1 MFNDIHNKGV
11 KYIKLLR
18 NIWILIEKKIVCVM
32 LNKPPKYSGGNPDVL
47 EPLHKNEY
55 TLIKLIQKINNPE
68 QNNIHLIY

>member
-1 MFNDIHNKGV
+1 MFNNIHNKGV
-11 KYIKLLR
+11 KYIKFLR

-32 LNKPPKYSGGNPDVL
+32 LKKPQKYYGENPDVL

-68 QNNIHLIY
+68 QNSIHLIY

>member
-1 MFNDIHNKGV
+1 M
-11 KYIKLLR
+11 
-18 NIWILIEKKIVCVM
+18 IEKKIVCVM
-32 LNKPPKYSGGNPDVL
+32 LNKPQKYYGENPDVL